1 MSTLR
6 YRGTRHQGTRLAA
19 GLAAA
24 ALLLS
29 GCGGNEETTKTA
41 SPTTPRDQLLLSIEE
56 FPEGASKI
64 EMPADRLQAAV
75 TDLSGIQQNSTI
87 TPAECGRTQQD
98 LGAATSELLA
108 DSDVIAAND
117 GAQGLMYVEFVAS
130 RAGDLAGVE
139 ESNTTCPEVTVVST
153 IEGKQ
158 ITTVGK
164 VETLGV
170 PDGLNADEA
179 LAFKSINTSTVGE
192 GKPLTTTA
200 YQGMA
205 VVRGVTVIVRVGAL
219 KEGVDQSTFDQ
230 VFLDAVSKVRN
241 AD

>member
-1 MSTLR
+1 MLTGMSTLR
-6 YRGTRHQGTRLAA
+6 YQGTRLAA

-29 GCGGNEETTKTA
+29 GCGGSDETTNTA

-56 FPEGASKI
+56 FPAGASKI
-64 EMPADRLQAAV
+64 DMPADRLQAAV
-75 TDLSGIQQNSTI
+75 TDMSGIQQNSTI
-87 TPAECGRTQQD
+87 TPAECGQTQED
-98 LGAATSELLA
+98 LGATTTELLA

-117 GAQGLMYVEFVAS
+117 GAAGLMYVEFVAS
-130 RAGDLAGVE
+130 QVGDLAAVE
-139 ESNTTCPEVTVVST
+139 ESNSRCPEVTVVSS
-153 IEGKQ
+153 IEGKA

-170 PDGLNADEA
+170 PDGLNATEA
-179 LAFKSINTSTVGE
+179 LAFKSVNTSTVGE

-219 KEGVDQSTFDQ
+219 KDNVDQATFEQ
-230 VFLDAVSKVRN
+230 VFLDAVSKVRD